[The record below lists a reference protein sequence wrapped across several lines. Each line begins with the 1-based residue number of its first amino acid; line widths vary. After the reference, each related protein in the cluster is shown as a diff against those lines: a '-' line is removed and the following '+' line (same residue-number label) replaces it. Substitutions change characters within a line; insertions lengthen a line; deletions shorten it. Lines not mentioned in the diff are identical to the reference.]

1 MIVLLSFIAGVLLT
15 LWLVRASFLTETVRQ
30 VRAERIQRQIDLL
43 DDPLVPDSNKVNAI
57 ENLRRVLRDLRLLA
71 PESED
76 TDAVEAAKD
85 VSSK

>member
-1 MIVLLSFIAGVLLT
+1 MLLSFIAGVLLT

>member
-1 MIVLLSFIAGVLLT
+1 MLLQCSCVLLT
-15 LWLVRASFLTETVRQ
+15 LWLERASFLTETLRQ

-76 TDAVEAAKD
+76 TDAVEAAKA